1 MRRYTE
7 IYIRKKR
14 GCCGGYLRGVE
25 GSQTPPD
32 NGPETPQNYKLLIY
46 TMSLI
51 DSTRPLYALTEG
63 EFFQNLEEHI
73 KECLAKYGP
82 KIPEPQ
88 AEPAQAS
95 GKRYVYG
102 IIGIER
108 AFGVSHKT
116 AQKLKDGIL
125 KPAVKQRGRKIVT
138 DLDMAMELF
147 DENKGRK

>member
-1 MRRYTE
+1 MV
-7 IYIRKKR
+7 
-14 GCCGGYLRGVE
+14 CF
-25 GSQTPPD
+25 
-32 NGPETPQNYKLLIY
+32 
-46 TMSLI
+46 
-51 DSTRPLYALTEG
+51 DSTRPLYALSEG

-82 KIPEPQ
+82 KIPDPQ

-125 KPAVKQRGRKIVT
+125 KPAVRQRGRKIVT